1 MELRNAEQEL
11 VFDSR
16 FDADKTFTIRH
27 LAPGVYRA
35 RVVVDTNK
43 NGQYDTGDY
52 YNKRQPETILQYAK
66 EITVRANWDLELD
79 LSLKRIEIK

>member
-1 MELRNAEQEL
+1 
-11 VFDSR
+11 
-16 FDADKTFTIRH
+16 
-27 LAPGVYRA
+27 
-35 RVVVDTNK
+35 VDTNK